1 MSFGYY
7 RMRKKKSTTKKSNIV
22 NKVFSFFKYFCVSFI
37 FMVLCLF
44 DMSKSQYNY
53 KAIEYIVIILNAIL
67 FPYVYPTSL
76 RLVNKTS
83 LRSLLNTKNIAWSQL
98 RNGFIAIIVCVC
110 YFFAIPLF
118 IIFYFIKRYIGNEEH

>member
-1 MSFGYY
+1 
-7 RMRKKKSTTKKSNIV
+7 MRKNKSTTKKSNAV
-22 NKVFSFFKYFCVSFI
+22 NKVFSFLKYFCVSLI
-37 FMVLCLF
+37 FMVLCLV
-44 DMSKSQYNY
+44 DMNRSEYTY
-53 KAIEYIVIILNAIL
+53 KVIEYIVIVLNAIL

-83 LRSLLNTKNIAWSQL
+83 LLSLLNTKNIAWFQL

-118 IIFYFIKRYIGNEEH
+118 MVLIVFYFVKSLIGKE

>member
-1 MSFGYY
+1 
-7 RMRKKKSTTKKSNIV
+7 MRKKKSNTKKSNAV
-22 NKVFSFFKYFCVSFI
+22 NKVFSFLKYFFIGFI
-37 FMVLCLF
+37 FMVLCLI
-44 DMSKSQYNY
+44 DMNKSEYNY
-53 KAIEYIVIILNAIL
+53 KTIEYIVIILNAIL

-83 LRSLLNTKNIAWSQL
+83 LSFLLNTKNIAWSQL

-118 IIFYFIKRYIGNEEH
+118 MVFIVFYFIKRYIGNE